1 MPVGSRQKNV
11 RYYEWRVELR
21 AKNNRER
28 VGVSLT
34 KGIGKSYLVIVLV
47 DR

>member
-1 MPVGSRQKNV
+1 MPVTLKQKNV
-11 RYYEWRVELR
+11 RYCEWRIELR

-34 KGIGKSYLVIVLV
+34 RGIGKSYLVIVLV